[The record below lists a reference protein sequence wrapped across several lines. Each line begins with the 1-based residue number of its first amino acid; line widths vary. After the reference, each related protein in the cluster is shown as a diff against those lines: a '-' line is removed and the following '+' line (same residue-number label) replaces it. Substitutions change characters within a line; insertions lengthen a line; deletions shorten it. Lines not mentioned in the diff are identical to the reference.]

1 MRSWGIKIQLYSL
14 TGVLVLGLIFVGSLG
29 VYSTIDLSRKLQ
41 NVIENDLPLVRD
53 LTLVDMV
60 HDGVR
65 GASLQAYLGAMTDT
79 DENIDTATKTLAEH
93 EKNVKELLIGMKQ
106 LKATAI
112 FTEKLKDVEPELMG
126 YLNLSHAVIVAAKQK
141 DKDLVKNKFAEFEKS
156 FEALEEKLGNMG
168 EYYEQESKQNFSVIL
183 SNSDRLKMI
192 SIVSL
197 IVALTSGIV
206 LAFVIARSIVK
217 SLTEI
222 TKTLVVG
229 AEDLARAIQ
238 SLTSTSTELSS
249 ASAQQASALQQTASS
264 VEEISSMVQQS
275 SKNALQ
281 TETASGESRAKAEQG
296 QEVMREMV
304 QAIADIHSTND
315 SVMEEVKTSNDRIT
329 DIVKVIQEIGS
340 KTKVINEIVFQTKL
354 LSFNASVEAARAGEQ
369 GKGFAVVA
377 EEVGNLAKMSGE
389 ASKEITVLLEESIAK
404 VSGIAEQTKSN
415 VQDLM
420 AKTEKTVERGSDI
433 AKQCEKILADILSE
447 TAKAAGLVS
456 GISVA
461 SQEQAKGVEEISNA
475 LQQLNQST
483 QINASS
489 ANSCSKT
496 SEVLSAQVSDLQN
509 ITIQLKQIV
518 NGTSSEVT
526 EFKGNTEIAEDDSG
540 SYGKAA

>member
-1 MRSWGIKIQLYSL
+1 M
-14 TGVLVLGLIFVGSLG
+14 
-29 VYSTIDLSRKLQ
+29 
-41 NVIENDLPLVRD
+41 
-53 LTLVDMV
+53 
-60 HDGVR
+60 
-65 GASLQAYLGAMTDT
+65 
-79 DENIDTATKTLAEH
+79 
-93 EKNVKELLIGMKQ
+93 
-106 LKATAI
+106 
-112 FTEKLKDVEPELMG
+112 
-126 YLNLSHAVIVAAKQK
+126 
-141 DKDLVKNKFAEFEKS
+141 
-156 FEALEEKLGNMG
+156 
-168 EYYEQESKQNFSVIL
+168 
-183 SNSDRLKMI
+183 
-192 SIVSL
+192 
-197 IVALTSGIV
+197 
-206 LAFVIARSIVK
+206 
-217 SLTEI
+217 
-222 TKTLVVG
+222 
-229 AEDLARAIQ
+229 
-238 SLTSTSTELSS
+238 
-249 ASAQQASALQQTASS
+249 
-264 VEEISSMVQQS
+264 
-275 SKNALQ
+275 Q